1 MLIENL
7 DRQTWTFAEAQQ
19 HVSELILSQI
29 ALVKMQHSMTQT
41 ATPKWNRTED
51 PVQQSQDAARR
62 ELLIAL
68 KDGDLHATG
77 RLSIQRRE
85 RFASGS
91 SSWDFHSGRHEPIS
105 PAHWCEGRLGSL
117 NKLEYRE
124 GEFIDIRMPRIV
136 VKAIWP
142 DKISAAQAP
151 YTTPYL
157 DLMQEAIRSFQMT
170 PQRQQKKETLVA
182 WFLEQ
187 EVDGEPVSDNLA
199 SAMATL
205 VRLPSSQRGGA
216 RRQFLSL

>member
-1 MLIENL
+1 MFIENL
-7 DRQTWTFAEAQQ
+7 DRHTWTLREAQQ
-19 HVSELILSQI
+19 HVSDVILSQI
-29 ALVKMQHSMTQT
+29 ELGKLQHAEILTSAHQ
-41 ATPKWNRTED
+41 WNRTED
-51 PVQQSQDAARR
+51 PVRQSQDAARR

-77 RLSIQRRE
+77 RLSTQRRE
-85 RFASGS
+85 RFASGFS
-91 SSWDFHSGRHEPIS
+91 NWDFHSGRHEPIS

-124 GEFIDIRMPRIV
+124 GEFIDIRMPRV
-136 VKAIWP
+136 MVKAIWP
-142 DKISAAQAP
+142 DMTSAAQAP

-157 DLMQEAIRSFQMT
+157 DLMQAAIRSFQMT

-187 EVDGEPVSDNLA
+187 EIDGEPVSDNLA

-216 RRQFLSL
+216 RRTA